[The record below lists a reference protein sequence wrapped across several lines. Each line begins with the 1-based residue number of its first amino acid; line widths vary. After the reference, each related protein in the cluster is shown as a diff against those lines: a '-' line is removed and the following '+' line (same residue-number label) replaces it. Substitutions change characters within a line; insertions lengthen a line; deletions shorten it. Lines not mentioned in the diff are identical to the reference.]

1 MKTLMALLIATEGRP
16 TMTHHELAKLRNK
29 HHRTVQ
35 NEIAAGNCPVP
46 VWKDGATWMCNVAD
60 VAAWLDRERDA
71 AIAGD
76 KRLQEDF
83 EPSTSTEHH

>member
-1 MKTLMALLIATEGRP
+1 MALLIANDGRP

-29 HHRTVQ
+29 SHRTVQ
-35 NEIAAGNCPVP
+35 NEISAGLCPVP
-46 VWKDGATWMCNVAD
+46 VWKDGATWLCNVSD

-83 EPSTSTEHH
+83 EPTSTGAH

>member
-1 MKTLMALLIATEGRP
+1 MKTLMALLIANEGRP

-29 HHRTVQ
+29 SHRTVQ
-35 NEIAAGNCPVP
+35 NEISAGQCPVP
-46 VWKDGATWMCNVAD
+46 VWKDGATWLCNVSD

-76 KRLQEDF
+76 KRLQQDF
-83 EPSTSTEHH
+83 EPTSSGAH